1 MVKKK
6 TKKKAK
12 TVGTITDDKRQIT
25 ISDSSFTGVN
35 INWDKDAMAVITS
48 IADGLSENANAL
60 CSTADALKANAEA
73 YKSIGEVLS
82 SNGVHLDC
90 MMSFQ

>member
-1 MVKKK
+1 MAKKK
-6 TKKKAK
+6 TKKK
-12 TVGTITDDKRQIT
+12 TVGKIIDGKRKIE
-25 ISDSSFTGVN
+25 ISSSTFTGVN

-48 IADGLSENANAL
+48 IAGGLSENANAL

-73 YKSIGEVLS
+73 YKSLCGALS

-90 MMSFQ
+90 MFNFQ